1 MGRSGRPAGGSSAA
15 VLALMLAAASGM
27 AGCSSEQPTPPAGAS
42 QPCAPCSCAPA
53 GVVDVSLLAF
63 LSKARAAHHQADIS
77 EQAGESAEAIRPL
90 ERLVGEALPGA
101 GGAKPAPEVREVL
114 ADTYARLAE
123 LRSGLGQFAA
133 AHADLERGLRL
144 AAERTHFRG
153 RLMEVRGLVEERHAK
168 KLAADGDDAGALAAN
183 GRAVAAFE
191 QAIEIQA
198 DVIEQTLADA
208 GAAPGPGVG
217 DSGPLDRGANP

>member
-114 ADTYARLAE
+114 ADTRARLAD
-123 LRSGLGQFAA
+123 LRSQLGKHDEAESEVDEGLKLAPKDSYFEG
-133 AHADLERGLRL
+133 HLHEMRG
-144 AAERTHFRG
+144 
-153 RLMEVRGLVEERHAK
+153 VNEERRAK
-168 KLAADGDDAGALAAN
+168 SLAESDDATGAEAA
-183 GRAVAAFE
+183 RRRAFE
-191 QAIEIQA
+191 SFEKAIDIQ
-198 DVIEQTLADA
+198 DRVIRKELADA
-208 GAAPGPGVG
+208 G
-217 DSGPLDRGANP
+217 GAGR